1 MAELRFDITP
11 FLDQD
16 EGQHF
21 DRKSLYEGAKGA
33 KRPRNRRAVQDQ
45 VAEYIASFA
54 NAEGGVLILGIE
66 DDRTITGHRLPQ
78 DALNSI
84 LKTPS
89 TRLQPVQPDG
99 FVMQVEGR
107 EVIVFDVPAS
117 DVPVQVIGD
126 GFPLRMGDQTVQSSE
141 SQINTLKFEGMA
153 ESWESRRS
161 SMTLADL
168 DERLLERA
176 RQGAGLSALTD
187 EEYLLKRKL
196 ADRRGRGIVLRN
208 AAELLFARYGP
219 DHPNAGVRLFRVI
232 GTERYTGPEH
242 NVEERPR
249 CEGNLPAVISEIRSV
264 ISSLLR
270 RPMRLVGSR
279 FQESAEYPDFAWLE
293 ALLNAIAHR
302 DYRIEGACIEVWL
315 FDDRMEVV
323 SPGGLVGN
331 LTPEA
336 LLTLKRVHHSRNP
349 RMIRVLVD
357 LGLARDQGEGIPRMF
372 AEMEDAFLP
381 RPDIDATNRS
391 VTVTL
396 RNTLT
401 LNASDREFISALG
414 DLELARNE
422 FRSLLYTYRHGQI
435 DNAKLRALSGLDTL
449 SASYLLRGLR
459 DRDLLEL
466 HSHGPNSYY
475 TLTSVLTSKVGVY
488 RAKGEKLSVDGGDI
502 REGHEG
508 TRRRGKLDA
517 DEGEFSADTGEFGAD
532 AGKLSTDGRELG
544 TDVEKFSTDGGE
556 FDADG
561 GELPDYIRA
570 RIAKLGKR
578 PRRVRVRP
586 IIHLICNQGKWVTSA
601 ELARF
606 LNIGQSK
613 LTAGY
618 ITPMMHSGELESRF
632 PDKPNHPRQAYRT
645 RVSP

>member
-21 DRKSLYEGAKGA
+21 DRKSLYEGEDGA
-33 KRPRNRRAVQDQ
+33 KRSRNRRVVRDQ
-45 VAEYIASFA
+45 VAEYVAGFA

-66 DDRTITGHRLPQ
+66 DDRAITGHQLPQ

-89 TRLQPVQPDG
+89 TRLKPVQPDG
-99 FVMQVEGR
+99 FIMNVQGCEL
-107 EVIVFDVPAS
+107 IVFDVPAS

-153 ESWESRRS
+153 ESWESRQS

-249 CEGNLPAVISEIRSV
+249 CEGNLPAVISEIRTV

-302 DYRIEGACIEVWL
+302 DYRIEGTCIEVWL

-331 LTPEA
+331 LTTEA

-349 RMIRVLVD
+349 RIIRVLVD

-401 LNASDREFISALG
+401 LNASDRKFISALG
-414 DLELARNE
+414 DLELSRHE
-422 FRSLLYTYRHGQI
+422 FRTLLYTYRQGQI
-435 DNAKLRALSGLDTL
+435 DNARLRALSGLDTL
-449 SASYLLRGLR
+449 NASYLLRGLR
-459 DRDLLEL
+459 DRDLLAL

-475 TLTSVLTSKVGVY
+475 TLTSVLKSQVGDY
-488 RAKGEKLSVDGGDI
+488 KLETGESRAKDEEFKVDGREFNADTGKPSADGGEFSVDG
-502 REGHEG
+502 R
-508 TRRRGKLDA
+508 
-517 DEGEFSADTGEFGAD
+517 
-532 AGKLSTDGRELG
+532 
-544 TDVEKFSTDGGE
+544 E

-586 IIHLICNQGKWVTSA
+586 IIHLICDQGKWVTSA
-601 ELARF
+601 EIARF

-632 PDKPNHPRQAYRT
+632 PDKPNHPRQAYRAVASQ
-645 RVSP
+645 RP

>member
-1 MAELRFDITP
+1 MVELRFDITP

-21 DRKSLYEGAKGA
+21 DRKSLYEGEDGA
-33 KRPRNRRAVQDQ
+33 KRSRNRRAVRDQ
-45 VAEYIASFA
+45 VAEYVAGFA
-54 NAEGGVLILGIE
+54 NAEGGVLVLGIE
-66 DDRTITGHRLPQ
+66 DDRTITGHQLPQ

-89 TRLQPVQPDG
+89 TRLKPVQPDG
-99 FVMQVEGR
+99 FVMPIEGC
-107 EVIVFDVPAS
+107 ELIVFDVPAS

-302 DYRIEGACIEVWL
+302 DYRVEGTCIEVWL

-331 LTPEA
+331 LTTEA

-381 RPDIDATNRS
+381 RPDIDATNRN

-401 LNASDREFISALG
+401 LNAMDREFISALG
-414 DLELARNE
+414 DIELSRNE
-422 FRSLLYTYRHGQI
+422 FRALLYTYRHGQI
-435 DNAKLRALSGLDTL
+435 DNARLRALSGLDTL
-449 SASYLLRGLR
+449 NASYLLRGLR
-459 DRDLLEL
+459 DRDLLAL

-475 TLTSVLTSKVGVY
+475 TLTSVLTSRVGEY
-488 RAKGEKLSVDGGDI
+488 KLETGESRAKDGEFDTDGREFDTDTGKLS
-502 REGHEG
+502 
-508 TRRRGKLDA
+508 A
-517 DEGEFSADTGEFGAD
+517 DEGE
-532 AGKLSTDGRELG
+532 LCVDGR
-544 TDVEKFSTDGGE
+544 E

-561 GELPDYIRA
+561 GELPGYIRA

-586 IIHLICNQGKWVTSA
+586 IIYLICNQGKWVTSA
-601 ELARF
+601 ELAGF
-606 LNIGQSK
+606 LNIGQEK
-613 LTAGY
+613 LTAGH
-618 ITPMMHSGELESRF
+618 ITPMMHSGELVSRF
-632 PDKPNHPRQAYRT
+632 PDKPNHPRQAYRAVASQ
-645 RVSP
+645 RPE

>member
-21 DRKSLYEGAKGA
+21 DRKSLYDGAGEA
-33 KRPRNRRAVQDQ
+33 KRSRNRRTVRDQ
-45 VAEYIASFA
+45 VAEYIAAFA

-66 DDRTITGHRLPQ
+66 DDRIITGHQLPQ

-89 TRLQPVQPDG
+89 TRLRPVQPDG
-99 FVMQVEGR
+99 FVMKVEGR

-141 SQINTLKFEGMA
+141 SQINTLKFEGMT

-161 SMTLADL
+161 SITLADL
-168 DERLLERA
+168 DEQLLERA

-249 CEGNLPAVISEIRSV
+249 CEGNLPAVISEIRTV

-302 DYRIEGACIEVWL
+302 DYRVEGAGIEVWL

-331 LTPEA
+331 LTTEA
-336 LLTLKRVHHSRNP
+336 LLTLRRVHHSRNP
-349 RMIRVLVD
+349 RIIRVLVD

-381 RPDIDATNRS
+381 KPDIDATNRS

-401 LNASDREFISALG
+401 LNATDREFISALG
-414 DLELARNE
+414 DFELSRNE
-422 FRSLLYTYRHGQI
+422 FRALLYTYRHDQI
-435 DNAKLRALSGLDTL
+435 DNARLRALSGLDTL

-459 DRDLLEL
+459 DRDLLAL

-475 TLTSVLTSKVGVY
+475 TLTSVLISQVGEY
-488 RAKGEKLSVDGGDI
+488 RAKGKE
-502 REGHEG
+502 
-508 TRRRGKLDA
+508 RGA
-517 DEGEFSADTGEFGAD
+517 
-532 AGKLSTDGRELG
+532 
-544 TDVEKFSTDGGE
+544 DGGE
-556 FDADG
+556 FG
-561 GELPDYIRA
+561 PDTG
-570 RIAKLGKR
+570 KLGSDTGKLGSDTGKLTDDIQAAIDQLGQR
-578 PRRVRVRP
+578 PRRENLRP
-586 IIHLICNQGKWVTSA
+586 VIRAICDQGRWVTA
-601 ELARF
+601 ATLADYLGF
-606 LNIGQSK
+606 QKKNLLGHLGEMVQSK
-613 LTAGY
+613 
-618 ITPMMHSGELESRF
+618 ELERRF
-632 PDKPNHPRQAYRT
+632 PDKPKHPRQAYRAV
-645 RVSP
+645 VSQRPETS

>member
-21 DRKSLYEGAKGA
+21 DRKSLYEGADGA
-33 KRPRNRRAVQDQ
+33 KRSRNRRAVRNQ
-45 VAEYIASFA
+45 VAEYIAAFA

-66 DDRTITGHRLPQ
+66 DDRTITGHQLPQ

-84 LKTPS
+84 LNTPS
-89 TRLQPVQPDG
+89 IRLQPAQPDG
-99 FVMQVEGR
+99 FVMHVEGR
-107 EVIVFDVPAS
+107 ELIVFDVPAS

-161 SMTLADL
+161 SITLADL

-176 RQGAGLSALTD
+176 RQGAGLSALSD

-249 CEGNLPAVISEIRSV
+249 CEGNLPAVMSEIRTV

-302 DYRIEGACIEVWL
+302 DYKIEGTCIEVWL

-323 SPGGLVGN
+323 SPGGLIGN
-331 LTPEA
+331 LTTEE

-349 RMIRVLVD
+349 RIIRVLVD

-381 RPDIDATNRS
+381 KPDIDATNRS

-401 LNASDREFISALG
+401 LNAIDREFISALG
-414 DLELARNE
+414 DFELSRNE
-422 FRSLLYTYRHGQI
+422 FRTLLYTYRQGQI
-435 DNAKLRALSGLDTL
+435 DNARLRALSGLDTL
-449 SASYLLRGLR
+449 NASYLLRGLR

-475 TLTSVLTSKVGVY
+475 TLTSVLTSQVGEY
-488 RAKGEKLSVDGGDI
+488 RAKGE
-502 REGHEG
+502 
-508 TRRRGKLDA
+508 
-517 DEGEFSADTGEFGAD
+517 EFDRDTGM
-532 AGKLSTDGRELG
+532 LG
-544 TDVEKFSTDGGE
+544 SDTGMLGSDTGMLGSDTGMLGSDTGMLGS
-556 FDADG
+556 DTGMLGSDTG
-561 GELPDYIRA
+561 MLPDDIQA
-570 RIAKLGKR
+570 AIDQLSQR
-578 PRRVRVRP
+578 PRRENLRP
-586 IIHLICNQGKWVTSA
+586 VIRAICNQGRWVTA
-601 ELARF
+601 ATLADYLGF
-606 LNIGQSK
+606 QKKNLLGHLGEMVQSK
-613 LTAGY
+613 
-618 ITPMMHSGELESRF
+618 ELERRF
-632 PDKPNHPRQAYRT
+632 PEKPKHPHQAYRAV
-645 RVSP
+645 VSQHPETS

>member
-21 DRKSLYEGAKGA
+21 DRKSLYQGAVGA
-33 KRPRNRRAVQDQ
+33 KRARNRRAVRDQ
-45 VAEYIASFA
+45 VAEYVAGFA
-54 NAEGGVLILGIE
+54 NAEGGVLVLGIE
-66 DDRTITGHRLPQ
+66 DDRTITGHQLPQ

-89 TRLQPVQPDG
+89 TRLKPVQPDG
-99 FVMQVEGR
+99 FVMPIEGC
-107 EVIVFDVPAS
+107 ELIVFDVPAS

-249 CEGNLPAVISEIRSV
+249 CEGNLPAVILEIRTV

-302 DYRIEGACIEVWL
+302 DYRVEGTCIEVWL

-331 LTPEA
+331 LTTEA

-401 LNASDREFISALG
+401 LNASDRKFISALG
-414 DLELARNE
+414 DLELSRNE
-422 FRSLLYTYRHGQI
+422 FRTLLYTYRQGQI
-435 DNAKLRALSGLDTL
+435 DNARLRALSGLDTL
-449 SASYLLRGLR
+449 NASYLLRGLR
-459 DRDLLEL
+459 DRDLLAL

-475 TLTSVLTSKVGVY
+475 TLTSVLKSQVGEY
-488 RAKGEKLSVDGGDI
+488 KLETGESRAKDGEFDMDGREFDTDTGKPCADGGEFSVDG
-502 REGHEG
+502 R
-508 TRRRGKLDA
+508 
-517 DEGEFSADTGEFGAD
+517 
-532 AGKLSTDGRELG
+532 
-544 TDVEKFSTDGGE
+544 E

-586 IIHLICNQGKWVTSA
+586 IIHLICDQGKWVTSA
-601 ELARF
+601 ELADF
-606 LNIGQSK
+606 LNIGQGK

-632 PDKPNHPRQAYRT
+632 PDKPNHPRQAYLTARKAQQL
-645 RVSP
+645 

>member
-21 DRKSLYEGAKGA
+21 DRKSLYEGAVGA
-33 KRPRNRRAVQDQ
+33 KRPRNRRAVRDQ
-45 VAEYIASFA
+45 VAEYVAGFA

-66 DDRTITGHRLPQ
+66 DDRTITGHQFPQ

-84 LKTPS
+84 LKTSS
-89 TRLQPVQPDG
+89 TRLKPVQPDG
-99 FVMQVEGR
+99 FIMNVQGSEL
-107 EVIVFDVPAS
+107 IVFDVPAS

-249 CEGNLPAVISEIRSV
+249 CEGNLPAVISEIRTV

-302 DYRIEGACIEVWL
+302 DYRVEGAGIEVWL

-331 LTPEA
+331 LTTEA

-349 RMIRVLVD
+349 RLIRVLVD

-401 LNASDREFISALG
+401 LNASDRKFISALG
-414 DLELARNE
+414 DLELSRHE
-422 FRSLLYTYRHGQI
+422 FRTLLYTYRHGQI
-435 DNAKLRALSGLDTL
+435 DNARLRTLSGLDTL

-459 DRDLLEL
+459 DRDLLAL

-475 TLTSVLTSKVGVY
+475 TLTSILKSQVGEY
-488 RAKGEKLSVDGGDI
+488 KLETGESRAKDGEFKVNGREFNADTGKPSADEGELSVDG
-502 REGHEG
+502 R
-508 TRRRGKLDA
+508 
-517 DEGEFSADTGEFGAD
+517 
-532 AGKLSTDGRELG
+532 
-544 TDVEKFSTDGGE
+544 E

-601 ELARF
+601 ELAGF
-606 LNIGQSK
+606 LNIGQGK

-632 PDKPNHPRQAYRT
+632 PDKPNHPRQAYRAVASQ
-645 RVSP
+645 RP

>member
-21 DRKSLYEGAKGA
+21 DRKSLYEGEDSA
-33 KRPRNRRAVQDQ
+33 KRSRNRRAVRDQ
-45 VAEYIASFA
+45 VAEYVAGFA

-66 DDRTITGHRLPQ
+66 DDRTMTGHQLPQ

-89 TRLQPVQPDG
+89 TRLKPAQPDG
-99 FVMQVEGR
+99 FIMNVQRCEL
-107 EVIVFDVPAS
+107 IVFDVPAS

-176 RQGAGLSALTD
+176 RQGAGLSALSD

-196 ADRRGRGIVLRN
+196 ADHRGRGIVLRN

-249 CEGNLPAVISEIRSV
+249 CEGNLPAVISEIRTV

-279 FQESAEYPDFAWLE
+279 FQESVEYPDFAWLE

-302 DYRIEGACIEVWL
+302 DYRVEGAGIEVWL

-331 LTPEA
+331 LTTEA

-401 LNASDREFISALG
+401 LNASDRKFISALG
-414 DLELARNE
+414 DLELSRHE
-422 FRSLLYTYRHGQI
+422 FRTLLYTYRHGQI
-435 DNAKLRALSGLDTL
+435 DNARLRALSGLDTL

-459 DRDLLEL
+459 DRDLLAL

-475 TLTSVLTSKVGVY
+475 TLTSVLKSQVGEY
-488 RAKGEKLSVDGGDI
+488 KLETGESRAKD
-502 REGHEG
+502 
-508 TRRRGKLDA
+508 
-517 DEGEFSADTGEFGAD
+517 GEFD
-532 AGKLSTDGRELG
+532 TDGREFD
-544 TDVEKFSTDGGE
+544 TDTGKPGADGREFSVDGRE

-601 ELARF
+601 ELAGF
-606 LNIGQSK
+606 LNIGQGK

-632 PDKPNHPRQAYRT
+632 PDKPNHPRQAYRAVASQRSET
-645 RVSP
+645 S

>member
-21 DRKSLYEGAKGA
+21 DRKSLYEGEDSA
-33 KRPRNRRAVQDQ
+33 KRSRNRRAVRDQ
-45 VAEYIASFA
+45 VAEYVAGFA

-66 DDRTITGHRLPQ
+66 DDRTITGHQLPQ

-89 TRLQPVQPDG
+89 TRLKPAQPDG
-99 FVMQVEGR
+99 FIMNVQGCEL
-107 EVIVFDVPAS
+107 IVFDVPAS

-249 CEGNLPAVISEIRSV
+249 CEGNLPAVISEIRTV

-279 FQESAEYPDFAWLE
+279 FQESVEYPDFAWLE

-302 DYRIEGACIEVWL
+302 DYRVEGAGIEVWL

-331 LTPEA
+331 LTTEA

-401 LNASDREFISALG
+401 LNASDRKFISALG
-414 DLELARNE
+414 DLELSRHE
-422 FRSLLYTYRHGQI
+422 FRTLLYTYRHGQI
-435 DNAKLRALSGLDTL
+435 DNARLRTLSGLDTL

-459 DRDLLEL
+459 DRDLLAL

-475 TLTSVLTSKVGVY
+475 TLTSVLKSQVGEY
-488 RAKGEKLSVDGGDI
+488 KLETAESRAKDEEFKVDGREFNADTGKPSADEGELSVDG
-502 REGHEG
+502 R
-508 TRRRGKLDA
+508 
-517 DEGEFSADTGEFGAD
+517 
-532 AGKLSTDGRELG
+532 
-544 TDVEKFSTDGGE
+544 E

-570 RIAKLGKR
+570 CIAKLGKR

-601 ELARF
+601 EIAGF
-606 LNIGQSK
+606 LNIGQGK

-632 PDKPNHPRQAYRT
+632 PDKPNHPRQAYRAVASQ
-645 RVSP
+645 RP

>member
-1 MAELRFDITP
+1 MSDLRFDITP

-21 DRKSLYEGAKGA
+21 DRKSLYEGEEGA
-33 KRPRNRRAVQDQ
+33 KRPRSRRAVRDQ
-45 VAEYIASFA
+45 VAEYIAAFA

-66 DDRTITGHRLPQ
+66 DDRIITGHQLPQ

-84 LKTPS
+84 LKTPTS
-89 TRLQPVQPDG
+89 RLQPAQPNG
-99 FVMQVEGR
+99 FIMPVEGR
-107 EVIVFDVPAS
+107 KVIVFDVPAS

-161 SMTLADL
+161 LMTLADL
-168 DERLLERA
+168 DARLLERA
-176 RQGAGLSALTD
+176 RQGAGLSALSD

-208 AAELLFARYGP
+208 AAALLFARYGP

-232 GTERYTGPEH
+232 GTERYTGIEH

-249 CEGNLPAVISEIRSV
+249 CEGNLPAVISEIRTV
-264 ISSLLR
+264 ISGLLR

-302 DYRIEGACIEVWL
+302 DYRIEGTCIEVWL

-331 LTPEA
+331 LTAEA

-349 RMIRVLVD
+349 RIIRVLVD

-381 RPDIDATNRS
+381 RPDIDATSRN
-391 VTVTL
+391 VMVTL

-401 LNASDREFISALG
+401 LNAMDREFISALG
-414 DLELARNE
+414 DLELSRNE
-422 FRSLLYTYRHGQI
+422 FRTLLYTYRHGQI
-435 DNAKLRALSGLDTL
+435 DNARLRALSGLDTL
-449 SASYLLRGLR
+449 NASYLLRGLR
-459 DRDLLEL
+459 DRDLLVL

-475 TLTSVLTSKVGVY
+475 TLTSVLTSQVGVY
-488 RAKGEKLSVDGGDI
+488 RAKGEKLSADGGDI

-508 TRRRGKLDA
+508 TRRRDKLDA
-517 DEGEFSADTGEFGAD
+517 DEGEFSA
-532 AGKLSTDGRELG
+532 DGRELG

-586 IIHLICNQGKWVTSA
+586 IIHLICDQGKWVTSA

-618 ITPMMHSGELESRF
+618 ITPMVHSGELEPRF
-632 PDKPNHPRQAYRT
+632 PDKPNHPHQAYRA
-645 RVSP
+645 RVP

>member
-21 DRKSLYEGAKGA
+21 DRKSLYEGAEGA
-33 KRPRNRRAVQDQ
+33 KRPRNRRAVRDQ

-66 DDRTITGHRLPQ
+66 DDRTITGHQLPQ

-89 TRLQPVQPDG
+89 TRLQPAQPDG
-99 FVMQVEGR
+99 FILHIEGR
-107 EVIVFDVPAS
+107 ELIVFDVPAS

-187 EEYLLKRKL
+187 AEYLLKRKL

-302 DYRIEGACIEVWL
+302 DYGVEGTCIEVWL

-331 LTPEA
+331 LTTEA

-381 RPDIDATNRS
+381 KPDIDATNRS

-401 LNASDREFISALG
+401 LNASDRKFISALG
-414 DLELARNE
+414 DLELSRHE
-422 FRSLLYTYRHGQI
+422 FRTLLYTYRHGQI
-435 DNAKLRALSGLDTL
+435 DNARLRTLSGLDTL

-459 DRDLLEL
+459 DRDLLAL

-475 TLTSVLTSKVGVY
+475 TLTSVLTSQVGEY
-488 RAKGEKLSVDGGDI
+488 KLETGESRAKDEEVKFDADGREFNADGGEFNADGGELNADGGELSVDG
-502 REGHEG
+502 R
-508 TRRRGKLDA
+508 
-517 DEGEFSADTGEFGAD
+517 
-532 AGKLSTDGRELG
+532 
-544 TDVEKFSTDGGE
+544 E

-578 PRRVRVRP
+578 PRRMRVRP

-601 ELARF
+601 ELAGF
-606 LNIGQSK
+606 LNIGQGK

-632 PDKPNHPRQAYRT
+632 PDKPNHPRQAYRAVASQ
-645 RVSP
+645 RP

>member
-1 MAELRFDITP
+1 MAELRFDLTP
-11 FLDQD
+11 FLNQD

-21 DRKSLYEGAKGA
+21 DRKSLYEGVGEA
-33 KRPRNRRAVQDQ
+33 KRSRNRRAVRDQ
-45 VAEYIASFA
+45 VAEYIAAFA

-66 DDRTITGHRLPQ
+66 DDRTITGHQLPQ

-84 LKTPS
+84 LKTSS
-89 TRLQPVQPDG
+89 TRLQPAQPDG
-99 FVMQVEGR
+99 FIMHVEGC

-126 GFPLRMGDQTVQSSE
+126 GFPLRMGDQTVQSRE

-161 SMTLADL
+161 SITLDDL
-168 DERLLERA
+168 DGRLLERA
-176 RQGAGLSALTD
+176 RQGAGLSALSD

-196 ADRRGRGIVLRN
+196 ADRRGQGIVLRN

-232 GTERYTGPEH
+232 GTERHTGPEH

-249 CEGNLPAVISEIRSV
+249 CEGNLPAVISEIRTV

-279 FQESAEYPDFAWLE
+279 FQESVEYPDFAWIE

-302 DYRIEGACIEVWL
+302 DYKVEGAGIEVWL

-331 LTPEA
+331 LTTEE

-349 RMIRVLVD
+349 RVIRVLVD

-381 RPDIDATNRS
+381 KPDIDATSRS

-401 LNASDREFISALG
+401 LNAIDREFISALG
-414 DLELARNE
+414 DLELSRNE
-422 FRSLLYTYRHGQI
+422 FRTLLYTYRQGQI
-435 DNAKLRALSGLDTL
+435 DNARLRALSGLDTL
-449 SASYLLRGLR
+449 NASYLLRGLR

-475 TLTSVLTSKVGVY
+475 TLTSVLTSQVGEY
-488 RAKGEKLSVDGGDI
+488 KLETGESRAKDEKCSADG
-502 REGHEG
+502 RE
-508 TRRRGKLDA
+508 
-517 DEGEFSADTGEFGAD
+517 FNADTGKPGAD
-532 AGKLSTDGRELG
+532 EREFSTDGR
-544 TDVEKFSTDGGE
+544 E

-586 IIHLICNQGKWVTSA
+586 IIHLICDQGKWVTSA

-645 RVSP
+645 RVSQRP

>member
-21 DRKSLYEGAKGA
+21 DRKSLYEGEDGA
-33 KRPRNRRAVQDQ
+33 KRSRNRRAVRDQ
-45 VAEYIASFA
+45 VAEYVAGFA

-66 DDRTITGHRLPQ
+66 DDRTITGHQLPQ

-89 TRLQPVQPDG
+89 TRLKPVQPAG
-99 FVMQVEGR
+99 FIMNVQGCEL
-107 EVIVFDVPAS
+107 IVFDVPAS

-249 CEGNLPAVISEIRSV
+249 CEGNLPAVILEIRTV
-264 ISSLLR
+264 ISGLLR
-270 RPMRLVGSR
+270 RPMRLVGNR

-302 DYRIEGACIEVWL
+302 DYRIEGTCIEVWL

-331 LTPEA
+331 LTTEA

-349 RMIRVLVD
+349 RIIRVLVD

-401 LNASDREFISALG
+401 LNASDRKFISALG
-414 DLELARNE
+414 DIELSRNE
-422 FRSLLYTYRHGQI
+422 FRALLYTYRHDQI
-435 DNAKLRALSGLDTL
+435 DNARLRTLSGLDTL

-459 DRDLLEL
+459 DRDLLAL

-475 TLTSVLTSKVGVY
+475 TLTSVLKSQVGEY
-488 RAKGEKLSVDGGDI
+488 RLETGESRAKDEEFKVDGREFNADTGKPSADGGELSVDG
-502 REGHEG
+502 RE
-508 TRRRGKLDA
+508 
-517 DEGEFSADTGEFGAD
+517 FN
-532 AGKLSTDGRELG
+532 
-544 TDVEKFSTDGGE
+544 
-556 FDADG
+556 ADG

-578 PRRVRVRP
+578 PRRVHVRP

-601 ELARF
+601 ELAGF
-606 LNIGQSK
+606 LNIGQGK

-632 PDKPNHPRQAYRT
+632 PDKPNHPRQAYRAVASQ
-645 RVSP
+645 RP

>member
-21 DRKSLYEGAKGA
+21 DRKSLYEGAEGA
-33 KRPRNRRAVQDQ
+33 KRPRNRRAVRDQ

-66 DDRTITGHRLPQ
+66 DDRTITGHQLPQ

-89 TRLQPVQPDG
+89 TRLRPAQPDG
-99 FVMQVEGR
+99 FVMQVEER
-107 EVIVFDVPAS
+107 KLIVFDVPAS
-117 DVPVQVIGD
+117 DVPVQVIGN

-161 SMTLADL
+161 SITLADL

-249 CEGNLPAVISEIRSV
+249 CEGNLPAVISEIRTV

-302 DYRIEGACIEVWL
+302 DYRVEGAGIEVWL
-315 FDDRMEVV
+315 FDDRMEVA

-331 LTPEA
+331 LTTEA

-349 RMIRVLVD
+349 RIIRVLVD

-381 RPDIDATNRS
+381 KPDIDATNRS

-401 LNASDREFISALG
+401 LNATDREFISALG
-414 DLELARNE
+414 DIELSRNE
-422 FRSLLYTYRHGQI
+422 FRALLYTYRHDQI
-435 DNAKLRALSGLDTL
+435 DNARLRALSGLDTL
-449 SASYLLRGLR
+449 NASYLLRGLR
-459 DRDLLEL
+459 DRDLLAL
-466 HSHGPNSYY
+466 HSHGPNCYY
-475 TLTSVLTSKVGVY
+475 TLTSL
-488 RAKGEKLSVDGGDI
+488 
-502 REGHEG
+502 
-508 TRRRGKLDA
+508 
-517 DEGEFSADTGEFGAD
+517 
-532 AGKLSTDGRELG
+532 
-544 TDVEKFSTDGGE
+544 
-556 FDADG
+556 
-561 GELPDYIRA
+561 
-570 RIAKLGKR
+570 
-578 PRRVRVRP
+578 
-586 IIHLICNQGKWVTSA
+586 
-601 ELARF
+601 
-606 LNIGQSK
+606 
-613 LTAGY
+613 
-618 ITPMMHSGELESRF
+618 
-632 PDKPNHPRQAYRT
+632 
-645 RVSP
+645 

>member
-1 MAELRFDITP
+1 M
-11 FLDQD
+11 
-16 EGQHF
+16 
-21 DRKSLYEGAKGA
+21 
-33 KRPRNRRAVQDQ
+33 
-45 VAEYIASFA
+45 
-54 NAEGGVLILGIE
+54 
-66 DDRTITGHRLPQ
+66 
-78 DALNSI
+78 
-84 LKTPS
+84 
-89 TRLQPVQPDG
+89 
-99 FVMQVEGR
+99 
-107 EVIVFDVPAS
+107 IVFDVPAS
-117 DVPVQVIGD
+117 DVPVQVIGN

-196 ADRRGRGIVLRN
+196 ADRRGRGIVIRN

-249 CEGNLPAVISEIRSV
+249 CEGNLPAVILEIRTV

-302 DYRIEGACIEVWL
+302 DYRVEGTCIEVWL

-331 LTPEA
+331 LTTEA

-401 LNASDREFISALG
+401 LNASDREFISVLG
-414 DLELARNE
+414 DIELSRNE
-422 FRSLLYTYRHGQI
+422 FRALLYTYRHDQI
-435 DNAKLRALSGLDTL
+435 DNARLRALSGLDTL

-459 DRDLLEL
+459 DRDLLAL

-475 TLTSVLTSKVGVY
+475 TLTSVLKSQVGEY
-488 RAKGEKLSVDGGDI
+488 KLETGESRAKDEEFKVDGREFNADTGKPSADGGELSVDG
-502 REGHEG
+502 
-508 TRRRGKLDA
+508 K
-517 DEGEFSADTGEFGAD
+517 
-532 AGKLSTDGRELG
+532 
-544 TDVEKFSTDGGE
+544 E

-601 ELARF
+601 ELAGF
-606 LNIGQSK
+606 LNIGQGK

-632 PDKPNHPRQAYRT
+632 PDKPNHPRQAYRAVASQRPET
-645 RVSP
+645 S

>member
-21 DRKSLYEGAKGA
+21 DRKSLYEGAEGA
-33 KRPRNRRAVQDQ
+33 KRPRNRRAVRDQ

-66 DDRTITGHRLPQ
+66 DDRTITGHQLPQ

-89 TRLQPVQPDG
+89 TRLRPTQPDG
-99 FVMQVEGR
+99 FVMQVEGC

-117 DVPVQVIGD
+117 DVPVQVIGN

-161 SMTLADL
+161 SITLADL

-249 CEGNLPAVISEIRSV
+249 CEGNLPAVISEIRTV

-302 DYRIEGACIEVWL
+302 DYRVEGAGIEVWL

-331 LTPEA
+331 LTTEA

-381 RPDIDATNRS
+381 KPDIDATNRS

-401 LNASDREFISALG
+401 LNASDRKFISVLG
-414 DLELARNE
+414 DIELSRNE
-422 FRSLLYTYRHGQI
+422 FRTLLYTYRQGQI
-435 DNAKLRALSGLDTL
+435 DNARLRALSGLDTL
-449 SASYLLRGLR
+449 NASYLLRGLR
-459 DRDLLEL
+459 DRDLLAL

-475 TLTSVLTSKVGVY
+475 TLTSVLKSQVGDY
-488 RAKGEKLSVDGGDI
+488 KLETGESRAKDEEFKVDGREFNADTGKPSADGGELSVDG
-502 REGHEG
+502 R
-508 TRRRGKLDA
+508 
-517 DEGEFSADTGEFGAD
+517 
-532 AGKLSTDGRELG
+532 
-544 TDVEKFSTDGGE
+544 E

-578 PRRVRVRP
+578 PRRVRMRP

-601 ELARF
+601 ELAGF
-606 LNIGQSK
+606 LNIGQGK

-632 PDKPNHPRQAYRT
+632 PDKPNHPRQAYRAVASQ
-645 RVSP
+645 RP

>member
-21 DRKSLYEGAKGA
+21 DRKSLYEGAGGA
-33 KRPRNRRAVQDQ
+33 KRSRNRRAVRDQ
-45 VAEYIASFA
+45 VAEYIAAFA

-66 DDRTITGHRLPQ
+66 DDRTITGHQLPQ

-99 FVMQVEGR
+99 FVMQVEGS

-161 SMTLADL
+161 SITLADL

-249 CEGNLPAVISEIRSV
+249 CEGNLPAVISEIRTV

-302 DYRIEGACIEVWL
+302 DYRVEGAGIEVWL

-331 LTPEA
+331 LTTEA
-336 LLTLKRVHHSRNP
+336 LLTLRRVHHSRNP
-349 RMIRVLVD
+349 RIIRVLVD

-381 RPDIDATNRS
+381 KPDIDATNRS

-401 LNASDREFISALG
+401 LNATDREFISALG
-414 DLELARNE
+414 DFELSRNE
-422 FRSLLYTYRHGQI
+422 FRALLYTYRHDQI
-435 DNAKLRALSGLDTL
+435 DNARLRALSGLDTL

-459 DRDLLEL
+459 DRDLLAL

-475 TLTSVLTSKVGVY
+475 TLTSVLISQVGEY
-488 RAKGEKLSVDGGDI
+488 RAKGKE
-502 REGHEG
+502 
-508 TRRRGKLDA
+508 RGA
-517 DEGEFSADTGEFGAD
+517 
-532 AGKLSTDGRELG
+532 
-544 TDVEKFSTDGGE
+544 DGGE
-556 FDADG
+556 FG
-561 GELPDYIRA
+561 PDTG
-570 RIAKLGKR
+570 KLGSDTGKLGSDTGKLGSDTGKLTDDIQAAIDQLGQR
-578 PRRVRVRP
+578 PRRENLRP
-586 IIHLICNQGKWVTSA
+586 VIRAICDQGRWVTA
-601 ELARF
+601 ATLADYLGF
-606 LNIGQSK
+606 QKKNLLGHLGEMVQSK
-613 LTAGY
+613 
-618 ITPMMHSGELESRF
+618 ELERRF
-632 PDKPNHPRQAYRT
+632 PDKPKHPRQAYRAV
-645 RVSP
+645 VSQRPETS

>member
-21 DRKSLYEGAKGA
+21 DRKSLYEEEDGA
-33 KRPRNRRAVQDQ
+33 KRSRNRRAVRDQ
-45 VAEYIASFA
+45 IAEYVAGFA

-66 DDRTITGHRLPQ
+66 DDRTITGHQLPQ

-84 LKTPS
+84 LNTPS
-89 TRLQPVQPDG
+89 TRLKPVQPDG
-99 FVMQVEGR
+99 FIMNVQGCEL
-107 EVIVFDVPAS
+107 IVFDVPAS
-117 DVPVQVIGD
+117 DVPVQVIGN

-161 SMTLADL
+161 SMTLAEL

-249 CEGNLPAVISEIRSV
+249 CEGNLPAVILEIRTV

-279 FQESAEYPDFAWLE
+279 FQESVEYPDFAWLE

-302 DYRIEGACIEVWL
+302 DYRVEGAGIEVWL

-331 LTPEA
+331 LTTEA

-401 LNASDREFISALG
+401 LNASDRKFISALG
-414 DLELARNE
+414 DLELSRHE
-422 FRSLLYTYRHGQI
+422 FRTLLYTYRHGQI
-435 DNAKLRALSGLDTL
+435 DNARLRTLSGLDTL

-459 DRDLLEL
+459 DRDLLAL

-475 TLTSVLTSKVGVY
+475 TLTSVLKSQVGEY
-488 RAKGEKLSVDGGDI
+488 KLETGESRAKDEEFKVDGREFNADTGKPSADEGELSVDG
-502 REGHEG
+502 R
-508 TRRRGKLDA
+508 
-517 DEGEFSADTGEFGAD
+517 
-532 AGKLSTDGRELG
+532 
-544 TDVEKFSTDGGE
+544 E

-601 ELARF
+601 EIARF
-606 LNIGQSK
+606 LNIGQGK

-632 PDKPNHPRQAYRT
+632 PDKPNHPRQAYRAVASQ
-645 RVSP
+645 RP